1 MKDADSAPQQH
12 HHSHDVELGKTGG
25 STVGKDKSNE
35 AVTVLTDEQAEE
47 IMAQLNDIDRK
58 LQEFEDKKNELKEKY
73 EALRDADLDIKTVG
87 TNSRRGRKAKTK
99 RCRARCR

>member
-58 LQEFEDKKNELKEKY
+58 LQEFEDKKNELKE
-73 EALRDADLDIKTVG
+73 I
-87 TNSRRGRKAKTK
+87 
-99 RCRARCR
+99 